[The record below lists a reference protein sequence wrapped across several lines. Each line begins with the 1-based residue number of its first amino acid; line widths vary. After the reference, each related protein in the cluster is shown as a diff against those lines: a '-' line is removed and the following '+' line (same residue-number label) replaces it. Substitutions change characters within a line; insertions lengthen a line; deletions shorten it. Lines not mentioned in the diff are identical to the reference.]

1 VPTGRRAGYR
11 GTQYGDEKRMALSE
25 FEIKRTEK
33 LVGQF
38 VEKHRP
44 EPQRRSQLD
53 IGFRLDGQS
62 FEIFEIRPQWN
73 NPSKKIEGPVAKA
86 TYVKSRKTWNL
97 FWKRADNKWH
107 RYKPF
112 PTSKSLEKILEAIE
126 TDEFGCFWG

>member
-1 VPTGRRAGYR
+1 
-11 GTQYGDEKRMALSE
+11 MAISE

-38 VEKHRP
+38 VENRRP
-44 EPQRRSQLD
+44 EPHIRSQLD

-73 NPSKKIEGPVAKA
+73 NPSKTIEGPVAKA
-86 TYVKSRKTWNL
+86 TYVKSRKTWKL
-97 FWKRADNKWH
+97 FWKRADNQWH
-107 RYKPF
+107 SYKSF
-112 PTSKSLEKILEAIE
+112 PTSKSLEKILEAID